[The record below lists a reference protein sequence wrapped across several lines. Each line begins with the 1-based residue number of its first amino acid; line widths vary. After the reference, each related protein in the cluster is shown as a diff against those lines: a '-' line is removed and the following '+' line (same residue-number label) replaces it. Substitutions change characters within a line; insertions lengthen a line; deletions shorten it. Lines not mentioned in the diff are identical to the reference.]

1 MVTPTGARRRTIAAA
16 LLLALPGVARAAG
29 GELGPRPGVPS
40 RATVFSEQWRPGVP
54 ASPALVVPGPPVRDT
69 KVERVTLK
77 EAIALALEHNPG
89 VAAERLDPTLAREGV
104 LQAQSEFDP
113 AFKSELS
120 YGRAE
125 TPNGSVLAG
134 AVTSVTEDRYANFH
148 LVKLLR
154 TGTQFSIDFLNDRY
168 DNNSAFNQLRPQYK
182 PQLGVSLVQPLL
194 RNFGWDFAYLVV
206 GGGAH
211 RAPPSHYQFEA
222 NLADFVE
229 RVIEA
234 YWTVVAAREQVDVQK
249 ESKALADRTT
259 RENEAR
265 VKVGLSPPVAVL
277 EAQADAAAREEQ
289 VIIAENNLAVARQT
303 LAQLAY
309 YSPEGTFV
317 PRTLEPT
324 QDAEPEEVGV
334 DEEHALATALAERP
348 EIQAS
353 AHTVRV
359 EQLNEKIAGNAL
371 LPEVDAV
378 GSYGW
383 NGLAGPGRCI
393 QFGGQVFCGS
403 PFAGNAGDAYA
414 NLPDFRS
421 YAFGVQVQIPIANAG
436 AESQFVQS
444 RIRRAQA
451 ELNHREL
458 LSRVTLDVRQSVADL
473 LAARKRIESTRIAR
487 QLAEEN
493 LRNQEKRHEVGMAT
507 TKDLL
512 DFQTR
517 LTSARAAE
525 VQARTDYAVAVAR
538 WRRAQGTL
546 LATYQIIVER
556 PGQRPVPWF
565 ARF

>member
-1 MVTPTGARRRTIAAA
+1 MP
-16 LLLALPGVARAAG
+16 RADA
-29 GELGPRPGVPS
+29 
-40 RATVFSEQWRPGVP
+40 
-54 ASPALVVPGPPVRDT
+54 
-69 KVERVTLK
+69 
-77 EAIALALEHNPG
+77 
-89 VAAERLDPTLAREGV
+89 
-104 LQAQSEFDP
+104 
-113 AFKSELS
+113 
-120 YGRAE
+120 
-125 TPNGSVLAG
+125 
-134 AVTSVTEDRYANFH
+134 
-148 LVKLLR
+148 
-154 TGTQFSIDFLNDRY
+154 
-168 DNNSAFNQLRPQYK
+168 
-182 PQLGVSLVQPLL
+182 
-194 RNFGWDFAYLVV
+194 
-206 GGGAH
+206 
-211 RAPPSHYQFEA
+211 SHYQFEA

-289 VIIAENNLAVARQT
+289 VIVAENNLTVARQT

-324 QDAEPEEVGV
+324 EDAEPEEVGV
-334 DEEHALATALAERP
+334 DEERTLATALAERP

-421 YAFGVQVQIPIANAG
+421 YAFGVQVQIPIANAA

-473 LAARKRIESTRIAR
+473 LAARKRIESTRVAR

-525 VQARTDYAVAVAR
+525 VQARTDYAIAVAR

-556 PGQRPVPWF
+556 PGRRAVPWF